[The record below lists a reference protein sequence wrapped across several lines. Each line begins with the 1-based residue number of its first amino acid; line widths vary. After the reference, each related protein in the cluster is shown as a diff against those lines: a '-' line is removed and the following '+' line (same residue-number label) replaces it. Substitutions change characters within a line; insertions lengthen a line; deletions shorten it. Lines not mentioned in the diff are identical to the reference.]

1 MKNFMEPKS
10 VALIGIS
17 RKSGPGSFNIMEN
30 MVRFG
35 FQGKIFPV
43 NPNTKE
49 ILGEKAYPNIRSVKE
64 DIDLA
69 VISTPRETTVNIL
82 HDCVAAKVK
91 AAIVVNQGFTDAD
104 SLGKE
109 MQQEISIQIFTPSQK
124 LIDVL
129 TFQYTGTFP
138 INLFNDN
145 IC

>member
-17 RKSGPGSFNIMEN
+17 RESGPGSFNIMEN

-35 FQGKIFPV
+35 FSGKIFPV
-43 NPNTKE
+43 NPNTSD
-49 ILGEKAYPNIRSVKE
+49 ILGEKTYPDVRAVKE

-91 AAIVVNQGFTDAD
+91 AAVVVNQGFTDAD
-104 SLGKE
+104 SRGKE
-109 MQQEISIQIFTPSQK
+109 IQQEIAKQ
-124 LIDVL
+124 
-129 TFQYTGTFP
+129 TFWKHF
-138 INLFNDN
+138 LFF
-145 IC
+145 IYGF